1 MKIKYTLLKIALVL
15 SPLIV
20 GELVGLLLHVNS
32 DYGAGVIFI
41 SFLGITF
48 IALTGLV
55 TTFLTRKSSKPSY
68 NSLMGFVVPAII
80 VCFYLVFMSFAAE

>member
-20 GELVGLLLHVNS
+20 GELVGLLLPVNT

-41 SFLGITF
+41 SFLGIPF

-55 TTFLTRKSSKPSY
+55 TTFLTRKSSKASY

-80 VCFYLVFMSFAAE
+80 ACFYLVFMTFAAE